1 MTTHH
6 ERAGTKQERAG
17 RTRNL
22 LIEAAGE
29 EFARRGYAGTS
40 LTRIS
45 RSAMATI
52 GALTFHFPA
61 KNDLAEAVCER
72 GHDLTADAVEEAAAS
87 TGPGGSALEALSE
100 VTQALARL
108 LEKQPV
114 VRAAAR
120 LSRELPVTADW
131 YDAWT
136 PAVRSLLT
144 RAYRGGELERRAG
157 AGADPELVGVLVA
170 CLVSNLEVSVQ
181 RQYES
186 ASGSGWSVRGRLA
199 EVWEVLWSG
208 ISRTSATSGSGDRAA
223 DPSTPGKNP
232 SVA

>member
-72 GHDLTADAVEEAAAS
+72 GHDLTADAVDEVAES
-87 TGPGGSALEALSE
+87 TGPGGSALEALTE
-100 VTQALARL
+100 VTQTLARL

-144 RAYRGGELERRAG
+144 RAYRGGELEQR
-157 AGADPELVGVLVA
+157 AGADPEIVGVLVA

-186 ASGSGWSVRGRLA
+186 AAGSGWSARGRLA

-208 ISRTSATSGSGDRAA
+208 ISRTSVSSGSDGRAA
-223 DPSTPGKNP
+223 DPSAPAKDP

>member
-22 LIEAAGE
+22 LIEAAGD

-72 GHDLTADAVEEAAAS
+72 GHDLTADAVAEAAGS
-87 TGPGGSALEALSE
+87 TGPGGSALEALTE
-100 VTQALARL
+100 VTQTLARL

-131 YDAWT
+131 YDSWT
-136 PAVRSLLT
+136 PAVRALLA
-144 RAYRGGELERRAG
+144 RAHRGGELEHG
-157 AGADPELVGVLVA
+157 PGADPEIVGVLVA
-170 CLVSNLEVSVQ
+170 CLVSSLEVSAQ

-186 ASGSGWSVRGRLA
+186 PAGNAWSVRGRLA

-208 ISRTSATSGSGDRAA
+208 ISRTSGSSGSDSRA
-223 DPSTPGKNP
+223 PGPLSPGKDP